1 MSRNRGFTLIEMLI
15 ALVLTGLLAV
25 VITAGLNIGVR
36 SWQALDRFQER
47 DSAYYLAQYTVR
59 RLLADMRPQRIRDQD
74 GVNQAAF
81 YGREKVMAFVAPLQP
96 YETGQTLHWIVLR
109 AEMTDTG
116 ERLALYHEPFRLEDE
131 EDEQTNRSRLQLSWE
146 TLVDEMLVQGEPQY
160 IYEGEQGEI
169 FFQYQLLDDA
179 QQPVWEAEWTA
190 STKIPQLILLRFE
203 SEQQEAR
210 EMLVLPR
217 VNAYGFRQVL

>member
-1 MSRNRGFTLIEMLI
+1 MGNSRGFTLIEMMI

-36 SWQALDRFQER
+36 SWQALDRFQAR

-74 GVNQAAF
+74 GVNQTAF

-96 YETGQTLHWIVLR
+96 YETGQTLYWIVLR
-109 AEMTDTG
+109 AEPTESG
-116 ERLALYHEPFRLEDE
+116 ERLALYHTRFTLQDE
-131 EDEQTNRSRLQLSWE
+131 EDEQTNRSRLQLEWD
-146 TLVDEMLVQGEPQY
+146 TLVDEMLVQEEPQY
-160 IYEGEQGEI
+160 IYDGEQGQILFEY
-169 FFQYQLLDDA
+169 QYLDDA
-179 QQPVWEAEWTA
+179 EQPVWDREWSA
-190 STKIPQLILLRFE
+190 STTVPVLIRLRFE
-203 SEQQEAR
+203 SDQQEAR